1 MKLNFRVWSYYYKK
15 YLPSEVNGSEIYV
28 NAWGKVG
35 YTKPKNDN
43 PCLPQDELT
52 IELFT
57 GFYDKNGTKI
67 YEGDIVSFEADS
79 HDMGTLTI
87 VGVVSFENGR
97 FIIEG
102 HENMFP
108 HYSFYNFISRYKDIR
123 IIGNIRINTELLGD
137 EK

>member
-28 NAWGKVG
+28 NAWGQVG

-57 GFYDKNGTKI
+57 GFYDKNRTKI
-67 YEGDIVSFEADS
+67 YEGDIVKVTDRDS
-79 HDMGTLTI
+79 GGGAEYEVYFDNQRGVTLKGLEDFTLSLMLLLHDI
-87 VGVVSFENGR
+87 EVVGN
-97 FIIEG
+97 I
-102 HENMFP
+102 HENP
-108 HYSFYNFISRYKDIR
+108 
-123 IIGNIRINTELLGD
+123 ELLGD
-137 EK
+137 TK